1 MSIIIFNKYKFI
13 GNGINF
19 MNNVFF
25 IVICG
30 LFSGVIFG
38 LFYQN
43 VFLRT
48 EIFFMQ
54 LFFRFGSSKIY
65 KVIAYFL
72 ACIIIFLFFLYAL
85 LFSPFIPDQLWNYF
99 YNSYFI
105 GVVLGMFFRK
115 YL

>member
-1 MSIIIFNKYKFI
+1 MSIIIFNKDKFI

-30 LFSGVIFG
+30 LFLGVIFG

-48 EIFFMQ
+48 E
-54 LFFRFGSSKIY
+54 
-65 KVIAYFL
+65 
-72 ACIIIFLFFLYAL
+72 FFLC
-85 LFSPFIPDQLWNYF
+85 NYF
-99 YNSYFI
+99 SDS
-105 GVVLGMFFRK
+105 VPRK
-115 YL
+115 YIKLSLTF